1 MSNNDEDDI
10 NKGAELVKL
19 LKFLMFFKALRLL
32 RVAKFKIIFNKM
44 ADYLRLRDG
53 VIGLLGFL
61 KLMMIVILL
70 AHLIAC
76 LWNLLGKSSE
86 GPNWIK
92 VYGIE
97 EEFWYV
103 KYISS
108 IYWAITT
115 MITVGYGD
123 IKPIN

>member
-61 KLMMIVILL
+61 KFMMIVMLL
-70 AHLIAC
+70 AHWIAC
-76 LWNLLGKSSE
+76 LWNLLGKSIE
-86 GPNWIK
+86 GPNW
-92 VYGIE
+92 
-97 EEFWYV
+97 
-103 KYISS
+103 
-108 IYWAITT
+108 
-115 MITVGYGD
+115 
-123 IKPIN
+123 